1 MFQDILEA
9 RTAAQFEKVIED
21 AAPVDLNER
30 PQLVRSD
37 APLRSQERLIIRPG
51 QSGGMLTRT
60 EFQIAKFCT
69 EEKLKKRTSDRLI
82 GMIKTRAFVIEDIRA
97 DSIREI
103 EKMISDSCRSKI
115 TEHDLWR
122 EIDGVQDV
130 KVYLRSLPEI
140 VNDLLLHLGYHDL
153 QYLHFEYQ
161 EVYGEHMFGSA
172 APSWSSRCF

>member
-1 MFQDILEA
+1 M
-9 RTAAQFEKVIED
+9 D
-21 AAPVDLNER
+21 AYSNR
-30 PQLVRSD
+30 
-37 APLRSQERLIIRPG
+37 IRV
-51 QSGGMLTRT
+51 
-60 EFQIAKFCT
+60 AKFCT

-130 KVYLRSLPEI
+130 KVYLSPLFMLN
-140 VNDLLLHLGYHDL
+140 V
-153 QYLHFEYQ
+153 
-161 EVYGEHMFGSA
+161 HMWQFGRPQPRTISVQQRRANNELAQKTVTQKRAQRRAYTREKAERRRAMRA
-172 APSWSSRCF
+172 ASQ